1 MRKTLGVMIVVML
14 TMLMV
19 SATGAPASAQTPSQ
33 AVSAAAQV
41 AARNGVT
48 TFISV
53 VDRSNGAVLAHT
65 GNSGAQVGSE
75 SIMKLFLAGYYLL
88 LYGGYRATP
97 QSVKDR
103 LAYMLKYSDDDT
115 ASSLFTDSAIP
126 TVAARYGLGSTINA
140 TDRSGH
146 WGAARITA
154 DDMTRFLY
162 RAGKDSAVGPWLIP
176 ALANTARTGSGAD
189 AGFSQYFGLNALGGV
204 HGSKQGWG
212 CDSFWTDPHC
222 AVHSVGYT
230 DRYFVAVLQLSGG
243 YPDPMR
249 STATNSARTIQ
260 QSRTALVD
268 GDFICDSSRRYVY
281 RLAGGAPIYVSSWN
295 VFGGAH
301 PCRPM
306 SPTEIGRL
314 RVYPAEGTF
323 LRDPISGAVYRVAG
337 GAPVYVSTWGAFGG
351 SHRTID
357 IDPAA
362 VRRAG
367 SGGVY
372 NHLRYLP
379 ADGTFLRGTR
389 TGAVFRVAG
398 GAPVYVSSWGA
409 FGRAQP
415 TIDVDLAALDRAGS
429 GGVYNHL
436 RYRPADG
443 TFLRLPTT
451 GSVFRVAGGAPLYV
465 TAWTVFGGT
474 KPTVGVDPAA
484 VNRASNVHYY
494 DHLLYYPQNGT
505 FVRGQ
510 PGNAVYRISSGK
522 PTYVPSWAAYGGPQP
537 ATQITQTTIDRA
549 GSGGYFNHLV
559 R

>member
-189 AGFSQYFGLNALGGV
+189 GGFSQYFGLNALGGV

-230 DRYFVAVLQLSGG
+230 DRYLGVA
-243 YPDPMR
+243 
-249 STATNSARTIQ
+249 
-260 QSRTALVD
+260 
-268 GDFICDSSRRYVY
+268 
-281 RLAGGAPIYVSSWN
+281 
-295 VFGGAH
+295 
-301 PCRPM
+301 
-306 SPTEIGRL
+306 
-314 RVYPAEGTF
+314 
-323 LRDPISGAVYRVAG
+323 
-337 GAPVYVSTWGAFGG
+337 
-351 SHRTID
+351 
-357 IDPAA
+357 
-362 VRRAG
+362 
-367 SGGVY
+367 
-372 NHLRYLP
+372 
-379 ADGTFLRGTR
+379 
-389 TGAVFRVAG
+389 
-398 GAPVYVSSWGA
+398 
-409 FGRAQP
+409 
-415 TIDVDLAALDRAGS
+415 
-429 GGVYNHL
+429 
-436 RYRPADG
+436 
-443 TFLRLPTT
+443 
-451 GSVFRVAGGAPLYV
+451 
-465 TAWTVFGGT
+465 
-474 KPTVGVDPAA
+474 
-484 VNRASNVHYY
+484 
-494 DHLLYYPQNGT
+494 LLE
-505 FVRGQ
+505 
-510 PGNAVYRISSGK
+510 
-522 PTYVPSWAAYGGPQP
+522 
-537 ATQITQTTIDRA
+537 
-549 GSGGYFNHLV
+549 
-559 R
+559 